1 MEQVVDQQLV
11 APLPIQVQSQQPF
24 TGLNFG
30 AGKIEDHHRVGNDN
44 LRNPPDFQ
52 SGKNGIDF
60 YLIHKNGLPI
70 QTAVMLSRM
79 IKKVN
84 ATRRG

>member
-1 MEQVVDQQLV
+1 M

-24 TGLNFG
+24 AGLNFG
-30 AGKIEDHHRVGNDN
+30 AGEIEDHHRVGNDN
-44 LRNPPDFQ
+44 LRNSLDFQ
-52 SGKNGIDF
+52 GGKNGIDF

-79 IKKVN
+79 TKKVN
-84 ATRRG
+84 VTRRG